1 LDSVLEEFTLTLLK
15 RKEVMAMLGN
25 KLFRFTFIMAL
36 AFILSGTQVWAQQ
49 SPIKIGIVQGFSGAL
64 EAYAKQMQTGF
75 KMGLEYGTKGKNEV
89 MGRKIN
95 LIVED
100 DQLKPDVA
108 KRLITKLYADDK
120 VDLVVGTTSSAA
132 ALAMLP
138 VAQEFKKI
146 LLVEPAVAD
155 SITGSAWNR
164 YIFRTGR
171 NSGQDAVSNAK
182 AVAKPGVSLAAIAQ
196 DYAFGRDGVAAYKEA
211 AEKLGAKMIHEE
223 YCPMAQT
230 DHTSSVQRIIDALKD
245 KPGEKYVFVV
255 WAGKNPPIEQMAV
268 MKVEKYGI
276 KITTGG
282 NILPVLKATLPLLK
296 AYGSLKGMMG
306 GAYYYYELPKNPV
319 NDWFVKE
326 HQARFKEPPDFFTC
340 GGFAAAMAVVRAF
353 EKANSTDTEKLIATM
368 EGMEFMTP
376 KGRMYFRNIDHQA
389 MQSMYIFKMDV
400 KPDREWAVPVLV
412 RDISP
417 EEGAPPILVKR

>member
-1 LDSVLEEFTLTLLK
+1 MWK
-15 RKEVMAMLGN
+15 KGLG
-25 KLFRFTFIMAL
+25 
-36 AFILSGTQVWAQQ
+36 AFIFIIIGVMFFSVQVWGAEP
-49 SPIKIGIVQGFSGAL
+49 PIKIGIVQGFSGAL
-64 EAYAKQMQTGF
+64 EAYAKQMLTGF

-89 MGRKIN
+89 IGRKID

-100 DQLKPDVA
+100 DQIKPDVA

-120 VDLVVGTTSSAA
+120 VNLVVGTTSSAA

-138 VAQEFKKI
+138 VALEFKKI

-171 NSGQDAVSNAK
+171 NSGQDAVANAK
-182 AVAKPGVSLAAIAQ
+182 AVAKPGVFLAGYAQ
-196 DYAFGRDGVAAYKEA
+196 DYAFGRDGVAAYKAA
-211 AEKLGAKMIHEE
+211 AEKLGAKMVHEE
-223 YCPMAQT
+223 YAPMAQT

-245 KPGEKYVFVV
+245 KPGEKYVFMV
-255 WAGKNPPIEQMAV
+255 WAGKNPPLEQMAV
-268 MKVEKYGI
+268 MKIEKYGI
-276 KITTGG
+276 KPTTGG
-282 NILPVLKATLPLLK
+282 NILPILRSWHPLLK
-296 AYGSLKGMMG
+296 AYENLRGFPG
-306 GAYYYYELPKNPV
+306 GAYYYYELPKNPI

-326 HQARFKEPPDFFTC
+326 HQTRFKEPPDFFTC

-353 EKANSTDTEKLIATM
+353 EKAKSTDTEKLIATM

-389 MQSMYIFKMDV
+389 MQSMYIFKMDI
-400 KPDREWAVPVLV
+400 KPDREWTVPVLV
-412 RDISP
+412 REISP
-417 EEGAPPILVKR
+417 EEGAPPVLVKK

>member
-1 LDSVLEEFTLTLLK
+1 
-15 RKEVMAMLGN
+15 MIMLG
-25 KLFRFTFIMAL
+25 KRGFK
-36 AFILSGTQVWAQQ
+36 FILCGAFLLLIFSTQARAAE
-49 SPIKIGIVQGFSGAL
+49 PIKIGIVQGFSGAL
-64 EAYAKQMQTGF
+64 EAYAKQMLTGF
-75 KMGLEYGTKGKNEV
+75 KMGLEYGTNGKNEII
-89 MGRKIN
+89 GRKVE

-120 VDLVVGTTSSAA
+120 VDLAVGTTSSAA

-164 YIFRTGR
+164 YVFRTGR
-171 NSGQDAVSNAK
+171 NSGQDAIANAK
-182 AVAKPGVSLAAIAQ
+182 AVAKPGVLLAAIAQ
-196 DYAFGRDGVAAYKEA
+196 DYAFGRDGVVAYKAA
-211 AEKLGAKMIHEE
+211 AEKLGAKMVFEE

-255 WAGKNPPIEQMAV
+255 WAGKNPPIEALAT

-296 AYGSLKGMMG
+296 AFESLRGMMG
-306 GAYYYYELPKNPV
+306 GAYYYYELPHNPV

-326 HQARFKEPPDFFTC
+326 HLARFKEPPDFFTC
-340 GGFAAAMAVVRAF
+340 GGFAAAMAVIAGL
-353 EKANSTDTEKLIATM
+353 EKAKTTDTEKLIAAM

-376 KGRMYFRNIDHQA
+376 KGKMIFRKEDHQA
-389 MQSMYIFKMDV
+389 LQTMYIFRLEA

-412 RDISP
+412 REISP
-417 EEGAPPILVKR
+417 EEGAPPILVGK

>member
-1 LDSVLEEFTLTLLK
+1 MIKKGLKVFVGAFLTLFLI
-15 RKEVMAMLGN
+15 G
-25 KLFRFTFIMAL
+25 
-36 AFILSGTQVWAQQ
+36 GWAWGAEP
-49 SPIKIGIVQGFSGAL
+49 PIKIGVIQGFSGAL
-64 EAYAKQMQTGF
+64 EAYAKQMLTGF

-89 MGRKIN
+89 IGRKIQ

-100 DQLKPDVA
+100 DQIKPDVA

-120 VDLVVGTTSSAA
+120 VDMVVGTTSSAA

-171 NSGQDAVSNAK
+171 NSGQDAISNAK
-182 AVAKPGVSLAAIAQ
+182 AVARPGVFLAAIAQ
-196 DYAFGRDGVAAYKEA
+196 DYAFGRDGVSAYKVA
-211 AEKLGAKMIHEE
+211 AEKLGAKMVHEE
-223 YCPMAQT
+223 YAPMAQT

-296 AYGSLKGMMG
+296 AYESLKGLTG

-319 NDWFVKE
+319 NDWLVKE
-326 HQARFKEPPDFFTC
+326 HTARFKEPPDFFTC
-340 GGFAAAMAVVRAF
+340 GGFAAAMAALRGF
-353 EKANSTDTEKLIATM
+353 EKARSTDTEKLITTM
-368 EGMEFMTP
+368 EGLEFMTP

-389 MQSMYIFKMDV
+389 MQSMYIFKLEAR
-400 KPDREWAVPVLV
+400 PGREWAVPVLV
-412 RDISP
+412 REVSP
-417 EEGAPPILVKR
+417 EEGMPPILVKR

>member
-1 LDSVLEEFTLTLLK
+1 MSMKRGLGIFVLLAFTL
-15 RKEVMAMLGN
+15 
-25 KLFRFTFIMAL
+25 LFW
-36 AFILSGTQVWAQQ
+36 GVQVWAQQ
-49 SPIKIGIVQGFSGAL
+49 PPIKIGVVQGFSGAL
-64 EAYAKQMQTGF
+64 EAYAKQMLTGF

-89 MGRKIN
+89 IGRKIE

-100 DQLKPDVA
+100 DQIKPDVA

-120 VDLVVGTTSSAA
+120 VDIVVGTTSSAA

-196 DYAFGRDGVAAYKEA
+196 DYAFGRDGVAAYKGE
-211 AEKLGAKMIHEE
+211 AEKLGAKMVHEE

-230 DHTSSVQRIIDALKD
+230 DHTSSVQRIIDVLKD

-255 WAGKNPPIEQMAV
+255 WAGKNPPLEQMAL

-282 NILPVLKATLPLLK
+282 NILPVLKGLLPILK
-296 AYGSLKGMMG
+296 AYESLKGMMG

-340 GGFAAAMAVVRAF
+340 GGFAAAMAAFRAF
-353 EKANSTDTEKLIATM
+353 EKAKSTDTEKLIATM

-389 MQSMYIFKMDV
+389 MQAMYIFKLEAR
-400 KPDREWAVPVLV
+400 PDKEWAVPVLV
-412 RDISP
+412 KEISP

>member
-1 LDSVLEEFTLTLLK
+1 MKLK
-15 RKEVMAMLGN
+15 RYMKSIVGIGLVILFLGPE
-25 KLFRFTFIMAL
+25 I
-36 AFILSGTQVWAQQ
+36 SGAQP
-49 SPIKIGIVQGFSGAL
+49 PIKIGIIQGFSGAL
-64 EAYAKQMQTGF
+64 EAYAKQMLTGF
-75 KMGLEYGTKGKNEV
+75 KMGLEYGTKGKNEII
-89 MGRKIN
+89 GRKVE

-100 DQLKPDVA
+100 DQIKPDVA

-171 NSGQDAVSNAK
+171 NSGQDAIANAK
-182 AVAKPGVSLAAIAQ
+182 AVAKPGVFLAGIAQ
-196 DYAFGRDGVAAYKEA
+196 DYAFGRDGIAAYKAA
-211 AEKLGAKMIHEE
+211 AEKLGAKMVHEE
-223 YCPMAQT
+223 YAPMTQT
-230 DHTSSVQRIIDALKD
+230 DHSSSVQRIIDALKD

-255 WAGKNPPIEQMAV
+255 WAGKHPPIEQMAT
-268 MKVEKYGI
+268 MKIEKYGI

-296 AYGSLKGMMG
+296 AFESLRGMMG
-306 GAYYYYELPKNPV
+306 GAYYYYELPNNPV
-319 NDWFVKE
+319 NDWLVKE
-326 HQARFKEPPDFFTC
+326 HVARFKEPPDFFTC
-340 GGFAAAMAVVRAF
+340 GGFAAAMAIVTAL
-353 EKANSTDTEKLIATM
+353 EKAKSTETEKLISTM

-376 KGRMYFRNIDHQA
+376 KGRMLFRKEDHQA
-389 MQSMYIFKMDV
+389 LQSMYIFRLEA

-412 RDISP
+412 REISP

>member
-1 LDSVLEEFTLTLLK
+1 MLLK
-15 RKEVMAMLGN
+15 RGLKVIIPVVLVMTLTAGWV
-25 KLFRFTFIMAL
+25 FGAEP
-36 AFILSGTQVWAQQ
+36 
-49 SPIKIGIVQGFSGAL
+49 PIKIGIVQGFSGAL
-64 EAYAKQMQTGF
+64 EAYAKQMLTGF
-75 KMGLEYGTKGKNEV
+75 KMGLDYGTKSKNEI
-89 MGRKIN
+89 MGRKVE

-138 VAQEFKKI
+138 VALEFKKI

-171 NSGQDAVSNAK
+171 NSGQDAIANAK
-182 AVAKPGVSLAAIAQ
+182 AVAKPGVFLAAIAQ
-196 DYAFGRDGVAAYKEA
+196 DYAFGRDGVAAYKDA

-245 KPGEKYVFVV
+245 KKGEKYVFVV
-255 WAGKNPPIEQMAV
+255 WAGKNPPIEQMAA
-268 MKVEKYGI
+268 MKIEKYGI

-282 NILPVLKATLPLLK
+282 NILPVLKATLPILK
-296 AYGSLKGMMG
+296 AFDSLKGMMG
-306 GAYYYYELPKNPV
+306 GAYYYYELPKNPI

-340 GGFAAAMAVVRAF
+340 GGFAAAMATIAGI
-353 EKANSTDTEKLIATM
+353 EKVKSTDTEKLITAM
-368 EGMEFMTP
+368 EGMSFMTP
-376 KGRMYFRNIDHQA
+376 KGRMFFRKEDHQA
-389 MQSMYIFKMDV
+389 MQSMYIFRLEAR
-400 KPDREWAVPVLV
+400 PDREWAVPVLV
-412 RDISP
+412 REISP
-417 EEGAPPILVKR
+417 EEGAPPILVKK

>member
-1 LDSVLEEFTLTLLK
+1 MIDDLYSKQRKEVVIMLLK
-15 RKEVMAMLGN
+15 RGLKVFVIIISTL
-25 KLFRFTFIMAL
+25 LFLTVQA
-36 AFILSGTQVWAQQ
+36 GAQQ
-49 SPIKIGIVQGFSGAL
+49 PIKIGIVQGFSGAL
-64 EAYAKQMQTGF
+64 EAYAKQMLTGF
-75 KMGLEYGTKGKNEV
+75 KMGLEYGTKGKDEV
-89 MGRKIN
+89 IGRKIQ

-100 DQLKPDVA
+100 DQLKPDIA
-108 KRLITKLYADDK
+108 KRLITKLYADNK

-138 VAQEFKKI
+138 VALEFKKI

-171 NSGQDAVSNAK
+171 NSGQDAISNAK

-196 DYAFGRDGVAAYKEA
+196 DYAFGRDGVAAYKVA

-245 KPGEKYVFVV
+245 KPGEKYVFIV
-255 WAGKNPPIEQMAV
+255 WAGKNPPLEQMAV

-276 KITTGG
+276 KPTTGG
-282 NILPVLKATLPLLK
+282 NILPVLKSWYPLLK
-296 AYGSLKGMMG
+296 AYENLRGFPG

-326 HQARFKEPPDFFTC
+326 HQTRFKEPPDFFTC
-340 GGFAAAMAVVRAF
+340 GGFAAAMAVLQGI
-353 EKANSTDTEKLIATM
+353 EKAKSTDAEKLITTM

-389 MQSMYIFKMDV
+389 MQSMYIFKMDI
-400 KPDREWAVPVLV
+400 KPDREWTVPVLV
-412 RDISP
+412 REVSP
-417 EEGAPPILVKR
+417 EEGMPPVLVKR

>member
-1 LDSVLEEFTLTLLK
+1 MIKKGLKVFVGAFLTLFLI
-15 RKEVMAMLGN
+15 G
-25 KLFRFTFIMAL
+25 
-36 AFILSGTQVWAQQ
+36 GWVWGAEP
-49 SPIKIGIVQGFSGAL
+49 PIKIGVIQGFSGAL
-64 EAYAKQMQTGF
+64 EAYAKQMLTGF

-89 MGRKIN
+89 IGRKIQ

-100 DQLKPDVA
+100 DQIKPDVA

-120 VDLVVGTTSSAA
+120 VDMVVGTTSSAA

-171 NSGQDAVSNAK
+171 NSGQDAISNAK
-182 AVAKPGVSLAAIAQ
+182 AVARPGVFLAAIAQ
-196 DYAFGRDGVAAYKEA
+196 DYAFGRDGVSAYKAA
-211 AEKLGAKMIHEE
+211 AEKLGAKMVREE
-223 YCPMAQT
+223 YAPMAQT

-296 AYGSLKGMMG
+296 AYESLKGLTG

-319 NDWFVKE
+319 NDWLVKE
-326 HQARFKEPPDFFTC
+326 HTARFKEPPDFFTC
-340 GGFAAAMAVVRAF
+340 GGFAAAMAALRGF
-353 EKANSTDTEKLIATM
+353 EKARSTDTEKLITTM
-368 EGMEFMTP
+368 EGLEFMTP

-389 MQSMYIFKMDV
+389 MQSMYIFKLEAR
-400 KPDREWAVPVLV
+400 PDREWAVPVLV
-412 RDISP
+412 REVSP
-417 EEGAPPILVKR
+417 EEGMPPILVKR

>member
-1 LDSVLEEFTLTLLK
+1 MFFKRGLSIIILFALILLC
-15 RKEVMAMLGN
+15 LGVR
-25 KLFRFTFIMAL
+25 L
-36 AFILSGTQVWAQQ
+36 GEAQG
-49 SPIKIGIVQGFSGAL
+49 PIKVGIVQGFSGAL
-64 EAYAKQMQTGF
+64 EAYAKQMLTGF
-75 KMGLEYGTKGKNEV
+75 KLGLEYATKGKNEV
-89 MGRKIN
+89 IGRKIE

-138 VAQEFKKI
+138 VALEFKKI

-171 NSGQDAVSNAK
+171 NSGQDAISNAK
-182 AVAKPGVSLAAIAQ
+182 AVAKPGVTLAGIAQ
-196 DYAFGRDGVAAYKEA
+196 DYAFGRDGIAAYKAA
-211 AEKLGAKMIHEE
+211 AEKLGAKMVHEE

-245 KPGEKYVFVV
+245 KPGEKYVFVI
-255 WAGKNPPIEQMAV
+255 WAGKHPPIEQMAA
-268 MKVEKYGI
+268 MKMEKYGI

-296 AYGSLKGMMG
+296 AFESLKGMMG

-319 NDWFVKE
+319 NDWLVKE
-326 HQARFKEPPDFFTC
+326 HTARFKEPPDFFTC
-340 GGFAAAMAVVRAF
+340 GGFAAAMALITAL
-353 EKANSTDTEKLIATM
+353 EKAKSTDTEKLIAAM
-368 EGMEFMTP
+368 EGMEFTTP
-376 KGRMYFRNIDHQA
+376 KGRMFFRKEDHQA
-389 MQSMYIFKMDV
+389 MQSMYVFRLEARA
-400 KPDREWAVPVLV
+400 DREWAVPVLV
-412 RDISP
+412 REVTP

>member
-1 LDSVLEEFTLTLLK
+1 MVQNNGLKIMFIVVSMVFFLTGQ
-15 RKEVMAMLGN
+15 AG
-25 KLFRFTFIMAL
+25 
-36 AFILSGTQVWAQQ
+36 AQQ
-49 SPIKIGIVQGFSGAL
+49 PIKIGIVQGFSGAL
-64 EAYAKQMQTGF
+64 EAYAKQMLTGF

-89 MGRKIN
+89 IGRKIE

-100 DQLKPDVA
+100 DQIKPDVA

-120 VDLVVGTTSSAA
+120 VDMVVGTTSSAA

-182 AVAKPGVSLAAIAQ
+182 AVAKPGVFLAAIGQ

-245 KPGEKYVFVV
+245 KPGEKYVFIV
-255 WAGKNPPIEQMAV
+255 WAGKSPPLEQMAV
-268 MKVEKYGI
+268 MKIEKYGI
-276 KITTGG
+276 KPTTGG
-282 NILPVLKATLPLLK
+282 NIIPVLKSWYPLLK
-296 AYGSLKGMMG
+296 AYENLRGFRG
-306 GAYYYYELPKNPV
+306 GAYYYYELPQNPV

-340 GGFAAAMAVVRAF
+340 GGFAAAMAAIRAF
-353 EKANSTDTEKLIATM
+353 EKAKSTDTEKLIATM

-412 RDISP
+412 REVSP
-417 EEGAPPILVKR
+417 EEGMPPIQVKR

>member
-1 LDSVLEEFTLTLLK
+1 MLLK
-15 RKEVMAMLGN
+15 RGLSVLIVVIFTMMLTGS
-25 KLFRFTFIMAL
+25 LGYGAE
-36 AFILSGTQVWAQQ
+36 
-49 SPIKIGIVQGFSGAL
+49 PIKIGIVQGFSGAL
-64 EAYAKQMQTGF
+64 EAYAKQMLTGF

-89 MGRKIN
+89 LGRKIE

-100 DQLKPDVA
+100 DQLKPDIA
-108 KRLITKLYADDK
+108 KRLITKFYADDK
-120 VDLVVGTTSSAA
+120 VDMVVGTTSSAA

-182 AVAKPGVSLAAIAQ
+182 AVAKPGIFLAGIAQ
-196 DYAFGRDGVAAYKEA
+196 DYAFGRDGIAAYKAA

-245 KPGEKYVFVV
+245 KPGEKYVFIV
-255 WAGKNPPIEQMAV
+255 WAGKSPPLEQMAI
-268 MKVEKYGI
+268 MKIEKYGI
-276 KITTGG
+276 KPTTGG
-282 NILPVLKATLPLLK
+282 NILPVLKSWLPLLK
-296 AYGSLKGMMG
+296 AYENLRGFTG
-306 GAYYYYELPKNPV
+306 GAYYYYELPKNPI

-326 HQARFKEPPDFFTC
+326 HNVRFKEPPDFFTC
-340 GGFAAAMAVVRAF
+340 GGFAAAMASITAF
-353 EKANSTDTEKLIATM
+353 EKAKSTDTEKLITTM
-368 EGMEFMTP
+368 EGLEFMTP
-376 KGRMYFRNIDHQA
+376 KGRMVFRKEDHQA
-389 MQSMYIFKMDV
+389 LQSMYIFKMDI
-400 KPDREWAVPVLV
+400 KPDREWAVPTLV
-412 RDISP
+412 REISP
-417 EEGAPPILVKR
+417 EDGAPPILVKK

>member
-1 LDSVLEEFTLTLLK
+1 MKRGLGIFILLAFTL
-15 RKEVMAMLGN
+15 
-25 KLFRFTFIMAL
+25 LFW
-36 AFILSGTQVWAQQ
+36 GVQVWAQQ
-49 SPIKIGIVQGFSGAL
+49 PPIKIGVVQGFSGAL
-64 EAYAKQMQTGF
+64 EAYAKQMLTGF

-89 MGRKIN
+89 IGRKIQ

-100 DQLKPDVA
+100 DQIKPDVA

-120 VDLVVGTTSSAA
+120 VDMVVGTTSSAA

-138 VAQEFKKI
+138 VAQEFRKI

-196 DYAFGRDGVAAYKEA
+196 DYAFGRDGVAAYKQE

-245 KPGEKYVFVV
+245 KPGEKYAFIV
-255 WAGKNPPIEQMAV
+255 WAGKSPPLEQMAV
-268 MKVEKYGI
+268 MKIEKYGI
-276 KITTGG
+276 KATTGG
-282 NILPVLKATLPLLK
+282 NILPVLKSWHPLLK
-296 AYGSLKGMMG
+296 AYENLRGFRG
-306 GAYYYYELPKNPV
+306 GAYYYYELPQNPV

-340 GGFAAAMAVVRAF
+340 GGFAAAMAAFRAF
-353 EKANSTDTEKLIATM
+353 EKAKSTDTEKLIATM

-389 MQSMYIFKMDV
+389 MQSMYIFKMEV

-412 RDISP
+412 RDVSP

>member
-1 LDSVLEEFTLTLLK
+1 LIIK
-15 RKEVMAMLGN
+15 KKEVKVMHLRNNFKLVLGIILAI
-25 KLFRFTFIMAL
+25 LFL
-36 AFILSGTQVWAQQ
+36 GSQVSGAQQ
-49 SPIKIGIVQGFSGAL
+49 PIKIGVVQGFSGAL
-64 EAYAKQMQTGF
+64 EAYAKQMLTGF
-75 KMGLEYGTKGKNEV
+75 KLGLEYGTKGKNEV
-89 MGRKIN
+89 IGRKIE

-100 DQLKPDVA
+100 DQIKPDVA
-108 KRLITKLYADDK
+108 KRLITKFYADDK
-120 VDLVVGTTSSAA
+120 VDMVVGTTSSAA

-164 YIFRTGR
+164 YVFRTGR
-171 NSGQDAVSNAK
+171 NSGQDAISNAK
-182 AVAKPGVSLAAIAQ
+182 AVAKPGVSLSAIAQ
-196 DYAFGRDGVAAYKEA
+196 DYAFGRDGVAAYKAA
-211 AEKLGAKMIHEE
+211 AEKLGAKMVHEE
-223 YCPMAQT
+223 YAPMTQT

-255 WAGKNPPIEQMAV
+255 WAGKNLPIEQMAV
-268 MKVEKYGI
+268 MKIEKYGI

-296 AYGSLKGMMG
+296 AYESLKGMTG

-319 NDWFVKE
+319 NDWLVKE
-326 HQARFKEPPDFFTC
+326 HTTRFKEPPDFFTC
-340 GGFAAAMAVVRAF
+340 GGFAAAMAAVRAF
-353 EKANSTDTEKLIATM
+353 EKAQSTDTEKLITTM

-389 MQSMYIFKMDV
+389 MQSMYIFKLEA
-400 KPDREWAVPVLV
+400 KPDKEWAVPVFV
-412 RDISP
+412 REVSP
-417 EEGAPPILVKR
+417 EEGMPPVLVKR

>member
-1 LDSVLEEFTLTLLK
+1 MFFKRGLSIIILFALILLC
-15 RKEVMAMLGN
+15 LGVR
-25 KLFRFTFIMAL
+25 L
-36 AFILSGTQVWAQQ
+36 GEAQG
-49 SPIKIGIVQGFSGAL
+49 PIKVGIVQGFSGAL
-64 EAYAKQMQTGF
+64 EAYAKQMLTGF
-75 KMGLEYGTKGKNEV
+75 KLGLEYATKGKNEV
-89 MGRKIN
+89 IGRKIE

-138 VAQEFKKI
+138 VALEFKKI

-171 NSGQDAVSNAK
+171 NSGQDAISNAK
-182 AVAKPGVSLAAIAQ
+182 AVAKPGVTLAGIAQ
-196 DYAFGRDGVAAYKEA
+196 DYAFGRDGIAAYKAA
-211 AEKLGAKMIHEE
+211 AEKLGAKMVHEE

-245 KPGEKYVFVV
+245 KPGEKYVFVI
-255 WAGKNPPIEQMAV
+255 WAGKNPPIEQMAA

-296 AYGSLKGMMG
+296 AFESLKGMMG

-319 NDWFVKE
+319 NDWLVKE
-326 HQARFKEPPDFFTC
+326 HTARFKEPPDFFTC
-340 GGFAAAMAVVRAF
+340 GGFAAAMALITAL
-353 EKANSTDTEKLIATM
+353 EKAKSTDTEKLIAAM
-368 EGMEFMTP
+368 EGMEFTTP
-376 KGRMYFRNIDHQA
+376 KGRMFFRKEDHQA
-389 MQSMYIFKMDV
+389 MQSMYVFRLEAR
-400 KPDREWAVPVLV
+400 PDREWAVPVLV
-412 RDISP
+412 REVTP
-417 EEGAPPILVKR
+417 EEGAPPILLKR

>member
-1 LDSVLEEFTLTLLK
+1 MSVKKGLRILMLFAFTL
-15 RKEVMAMLGN
+15 
-25 KLFRFTFIMAL
+25 LFCQV
-36 AFILSGTQVWAQQ
+36 QVWGAEP
-49 SPIKIGIVQGFSGAL
+49 PIKIGIVQGFSGPL
-64 EAYAKQMQTGF
+64 EAYAKQMLTGF

-89 MGRKIN
+89 MGRKID

-100 DQLKPDVA
+100 DQLKPDIA
-108 KRLITKLYADDK
+108 KRLITKFYADDK
-120 VDLVVGTTSSAA
+120 VDMVVGTTSSAA

-138 VAQEFKKI
+138 VAQEFRKI

-182 AVAKPGVSLAAIAQ
+182 AVAKPGVFLAAIAQ

-245 KPGEKYVFVV
+245 KPGEKYAFIV
-255 WAGKNPPIEQMAV
+255 WAGKSPPLEQMAV
-268 MKVEKYGI
+268 MKIEKYGI
-276 KITTGG
+276 KATTGG
-282 NILPVLKATLPLLK
+282 NILPVLKSWHPLLK
-296 AYGSLKGMMG
+296 AYENLRGFKG
-306 GAYYYYELPKNPV
+306 GAYYYYELPQNPV

-353 EKANSTDTEKLIATM
+353 EKAKSTDTEKLITTM
-368 EGMEFMTP
+368 EGMEFTTP
-376 KGRMYFRNIDHQA
+376 KGRMYFRNLDHQA

-400 KPDREWAVPVLV
+400 RPDREWAVPVLV
-412 RDISP
+412 REVSP
-417 EEGAPPILVKR
+417 EEGMPPILVKR

>member
-1 LDSVLEEFTLTLLK
+1 MFFKRGLSIIILFALILLC
-15 RKEVMAMLGN
+15 LGVR
-25 KLFRFTFIMAL
+25 L
-36 AFILSGTQVWAQQ
+36 GEAQG
-49 SPIKIGIVQGFSGAL
+49 PIKVGIVQGFSGAL
-64 EAYAKQMQTGF
+64 EAYAKQMLTGF
-75 KMGLEYGTKGKNEV
+75 KLGLEYATKGKNEV
-89 MGRKIN
+89 IGRKIE

-138 VAQEFKKI
+138 VALEFKKI

-171 NSGQDAVSNAK
+171 NSGQDAISNAK
-182 AVAKPGVSLAAIAQ
+182 AVAKPGVTLAGIAQ
-196 DYAFGRDGVAAYKEA
+196 DYAFGRDGIAAYKAA
-211 AEKLGAKMIHEE
+211 AEKLGAKMVHEE

-245 KPGEKYVFVV
+245 KPGEKYVFVI
-255 WAGKNPPIEQMAV
+255 WAGKHPPIEQMAA
-268 MKVEKYGI
+268 MKLEKYGI

-296 AYGSLKGMMG
+296 AFESLKGMMG

-319 NDWFVKE
+319 NDWLVKE
-326 HQARFKEPPDFFTC
+326 HTARFKEPPDFFTC
-340 GGFAAAMAVVRAF
+340 GGFAAAMALITAL
-353 EKANSTDTEKLIATM
+353 EKAKSTDTEKLIAAM
-368 EGMEFMTP
+368 EGMEFTTP
-376 KGRMYFRNIDHQA
+376 KGRMFFRKEDHQA
-389 MQSMYIFKMDV
+389 MQSMYVFRLEARA
-400 KPDREWAVPVLV
+400 DREWAVPVLV
-412 RDISP
+412 REVTP

>member
-1 LDSVLEEFTLTLLK
+1 MRSERYFKAIFWTLTT
-15 RKEVMAMLGN
+15 V
-25 KLFRFTFIMAL
+25 LFVCPQI
-36 AFILSGTQVWAQQ
+36 SGAQP
-49 SPIKIGIVQGFSGAL
+49 PIKIGIVQGFSGAL
-64 EAYAKQMQTGF
+64 EAYAKQMLTGF
-75 KMGLEYGTKGKNEV
+75 KMGLEYGTKGKNEIA
-89 MGRKIN
+89 GRKVD

-100 DQLKPDVA
+100 DQIKPDVA

-155 SITGSAWNR
+155 SITGSAWNP
-164 YIFRTGR
+164 YVFRTGR
-171 NSGQDAVSNAK
+171 NSGQDAISNAK
-182 AVAKPGVSLAAIAQ
+182 AVAKPGVYLAGIAQ
-196 DYAFGRDGVAAYKEA
+196 DYAFGRDGIAAYKAA
-211 AEKLGAKMIHEE
+211 AEKLGAKMVHEE
-223 YCPMAQT
+223 YAPMAQT

-255 WAGKNPPIEQMAV
+255 WAGKHPPIEQMAT

-296 AYGSLKGMMG
+296 AFESLRGMMG
-306 GAYYYYELPKNPV
+306 GAYYYYELPNNPV
-319 NDWFVKE
+319 NDWLVKE
-326 HQARFKEPPDFFTC
+326 HVARFKEPPDFFTC
-340 GGFAAAMAVVRAF
+340 GGFAAAMAVVTAI
-353 EKANSTDTEKLIATM
+353 EKAKSTDTEKLIATM

-376 KGRMYFRNIDHQA
+376 KGRMIFRKEDHQA
-389 MQSMYIFKMDV
+389 LQSMYIFRLEA
-400 KPDREWAVPVLV
+400 KPDRDWAVPVLV
-412 RDISP
+412 REISP

>member
-1 LDSVLEEFTLTLLK
+1 MLTKKGFT
-15 RKEVMAMLGN
+15 VIPII
-25 KLFRFTFIMAL
+25 LFLFCFLPFQAN
-36 AFILSGTQVWAQQ
+36 AQQ
-49 SPIKIGIVQGFSGAL
+49 PIKIGVVQGFSGAL
-64 EAYAKQMQTGF
+64 EAYAKQMLTGF
-75 KMGLEYGTKGKNEV
+75 KLGLEYGTKGKNEV
-89 MGRKIN
+89 IGRKIE

-100 DQLKPDVA
+100 DQIKPDVA
-108 KRLITKLYADDK
+108 KRLITKFYADDK
-120 VDLVVGTTSSAA
+120 VDMVVGTTSSAA

-171 NSGQDAVSNAK
+171 NSGQDAISNAK
-182 AVAKPGVSLAAIAQ
+182 AVAKPGISLAAIAQ
-196 DYAFGRDGVAAYKEA
+196 DYAFGRDGVAAYKAA
-211 AEKLGAKMIHEE
+211 AEKLGAKMVHEE
-223 YCPMAQT
+223 YAPMAQT

-296 AYGSLKGMMG
+296 AYESLKGMTG

-319 NDWFVKE
+319 ND
-326 HQARFKEPPDFFTC
+326 
-340 GGFAAAMAVVRAF
+340 
-353 EKANSTDTEKLIATM
+353 
-368 EGMEFMTP
+368 
-376 KGRMYFRNIDHQA
+376 
-389 MQSMYIFKMDV
+389 
-400 KPDREWAVPVLV
+400 
-412 RDISP
+412 
-417 EEGAPPILVKR
+417 

>member
-1 LDSVLEEFTLTLLK
+1 MLTKKGYIIIPIILFLLCLISVQ
-15 RKEVMAMLGN
+15 AN
-25 KLFRFTFIMAL
+25 
-36 AFILSGTQVWAQQ
+36 AQQ
-49 SPIKIGIVQGFSGAL
+49 PIKIGIVQGFSGAL
-64 EAYAKQMQTGF
+64 EAYAKQMLTGF

-89 MGRKIN
+89 IGRKIE

-100 DQLKPDVA
+100 DQIKPDVA
-108 KRLITKLYADDK
+108 KRLITKFYADDK
-120 VDLVVGTTSSAA
+120 VDMVVGTTSSAA

-138 VAQEFKKI
+138 VALEFKKI

-171 NSGQDAVSNAK
+171 NSGQDAISNAK
-182 AVAKPGVSLAAIAQ
+182 AVAKPGVSLAAIGQ

-245 KPGEKYVFVV
+245 KPGEKYIFVV
-255 WAGKNPPIEQMAV
+255 WAGKSPPIEQMAI
-268 MKVEKYGI
+268 MKIEKYGI
-276 KITTGG
+276 KPTTGG
-282 NILPVLKATLPLLK
+282 NILPVLKSWHPLLK
-296 AYGSLKGMMG
+296 AYENLRGFTG
-306 GAYYYYELPKNPV
+306 GAYYYYELPKNSI

-326 HQARFKEPPDFFTC
+326 HQVRFKEPPDFFTC
-340 GGFAAAMAVVRAF
+340 GGFAAAMAALRAF
-353 EKANSTDTEKLIATM
+353 EKAKSTDSEKLITTM
-368 EGMEFMTP
+368 EGMEFLTP

-389 MQSMYIFKMDV
+389 MQSMYIFKMDI
-400 KPDREWAVPVLV
+400 KPDRDWAVPVLV
-412 RDISP
+412 REVSP
-417 EEGAPPILVKR
+417 EEGAPPVLVKR

>member
-1 LDSVLEEFTLTLLK
+1 MMLK
-15 RKEVMAMLGN
+15 RGLKAIIPVVLIMTLMAG
-25 KLFRFTFIMAL
+25 
-36 AFILSGTQVWAQQ
+36 WAWGAEP
-49 SPIKIGIVQGFSGAL
+49 PIKIGIVQGFSGAL
-64 EAYAKQMQTGF
+64 EAYAKQMLTGF
-75 KMGLEYGTKGKNEV
+75 KMGLEYGTKAKNEI
-89 MGRKIN
+89 MGRKVE

-120 VDLVVGTTSSAA
+120 VDFVVGTTSSAA

-138 VAQEFKKI
+138 VALEFKKI

-171 NSGQDAVSNAK
+171 NSGQDAIANAK
-182 AVAKPGVSLAAIAQ
+182 AVAKPGVFLAAIGQ

-245 KPGEKYVFVV
+245 KQGEKYVFVV
-255 WAGKNPPIEQMAV
+255 WAGKNPPIEQMAA
-268 MKVEKYGI
+268 MKIEKYGI

-282 NILPVLKATLPLLK
+282 NILPVLKATLPILK
-296 AYGSLKGMMG
+296 AFDSLKGMMG
-306 GAYYYYELPKNPV
+306 GAYYYYELPKNPI

-340 GGFAAAMAVVRAF
+340 GGFAAAMATIAGI
-353 EKANSTDTEKLIATM
+353 EKAKSTDTEKLITAM
-368 EGMEFMTP
+368 EGMSFMTP
-376 KGRMYFRNIDHQA
+376 KGRMFFRKEDHQA
-389 MQSMYIFKMDV
+389 MQSMYIFRLEA
-400 KPDREWAVPVLV
+400 KPDRDWAVPVLV
-412 RDISP
+412 REISP
-417 EEGAPPILVKR
+417 EEGAPPILVKK

>member
-1 LDSVLEEFTLTLLK
+1 MRSARYFKAIFCTLTTVLL
-15 RKEVMAMLGN
+15 VCPQ
-25 KLFRFTFIMAL
+25 I
-36 AFILSGTQVWAQQ
+36 SGAQP
-49 SPIKIGIVQGFSGAL
+49 PIKIGIVQGFSGAL
-64 EAYAKQMQTGF
+64 EAYAKQMLTGF
-75 KMGLEYGTKGKNEV
+75 KMGLEYGTKGKNEIA
-89 MGRKIN
+89 GRKVE

-100 DQLKPDVA
+100 DQIKPDVA

-164 YIFRTGR
+164 YVFRTGR
-171 NSGQDAVSNAK
+171 NSGQDAISNAK
-182 AVAKPGVSLAAIAQ
+182 AVAKPGVYLAGIAQ
-196 DYAFGRDGVAAYKEA
+196 DYAFGRDGIAAYKAA
-211 AEKLGAKMIHEE
+211 AEKLGAKMVHEE
-223 YCPMAQT
+223 YAPMAQT

-255 WAGKNPPIEQMAV
+255 WAGKHPPIEQMAT
-268 MKVEKYGI
+268 MRVEKYGI

-296 AYGSLKGMMG
+296 AFESLRGMMG
-306 GAYYYYELPKNPV
+306 GAYYYYELPNNPV
-319 NDWFVKE
+319 NDWLVKE
-326 HQARFKEPPDFFTC
+326 HGVRFKEPPDFFTC
-340 GGFAAAMAVVRAF
+340 GGFAAAMAVVTAI
-353 EKANSTDTEKLIATM
+353 EKAKSTDTEKLIATM

-376 KGRMYFRNIDHQA
+376 KGRMIFRKEDHQA
-389 MQSMYIFKMDV
+389 LQSMYIFRLEA
-400 KPDREWAVPVLV
+400 KPDRDWAVPVLV
-412 RDISP
+412 REISP

>member
-1 LDSVLEEFTLTLLK
+1 MRKTALGFFLCIVLGS
-15 RKEVMAMLGN
+15 MLY
-25 KLFRFTFIMAL
+25 
-36 AFILSGTQVWAQQ
+36 SPQVYGAEP
-49 SPIKIGIVQGFSGAL
+49 PIKIGIVQGFSGAL
-64 EAYAKQMQTGF
+64 EAYAKQMLTGF

-89 MGRKIN
+89 MGRKVE

-138 VAQEFKKI
+138 VALEFKKI

-171 NSGQDAVSNAK
+171 NSGQDAIANAK
-182 AVAKPGVSLAAIAQ
+182 AVAKPGVFLGAIAQ

-245 KPGEKYVFVV
+245 KKGEKYVFVV
-255 WAGKNPPIEQMAV
+255 WAGKNPPIEQMAA
-268 MKVEKYGI
+268 MKIEKYGI

-282 NILPVLKATLPLLK
+282 NILPILKTWLPLLK
-296 AYGSLKGMMG
+296 AFESLRGLTG

-340 GGFAAAMAVVRAF
+340 GGFAAAMATIAGI
-353 EKANSTDTEKLIATM
+353 EKAKSTVTEKLITAM
-368 EGMEFMTP
+368 EGMPFMTP
-376 KGRMYFRNIDHQA
+376 KGRMFFRKEDHQA
-389 MQSMYIFKMDV
+389 LQAMFIFKLEV
-400 KPDREWAVPVLV
+400 KPDREWAVPTLV
-412 RDISP
+412 REISP
-417 EEGAPPILVKR
+417 EEGAPPILVKK

>member
-1 LDSVLEEFTLTLLK
+1 MFFKRGLSIIILFALILLC
-15 RKEVMAMLGN
+15 LGVR
-25 KLFRFTFIMAL
+25 L
-36 AFILSGTQVWAQQ
+36 GEAQG
-49 SPIKIGIVQGFSGAL
+49 PIKVGIVQGFSGAL
-64 EAYAKQMQTGF
+64 EAYAKQMLTGF
-75 KMGLEYGTKGKNEV
+75 KLGLEYATKGKNEV
-89 MGRKIN
+89 IGRKIE

-138 VAQEFKKI
+138 VALEFKKI

-171 NSGQDAVSNAK
+171 NSGQDAISNAK
-182 AVAKPGVSLAAIAQ
+182 AVAKPGVTLAGIAQ
-196 DYAFGRDGVAAYKEA
+196 DYAFGRDGIAAYKVA
-211 AEKLGAKMIHEE
+211 AEKLGAKMVHEE

-245 KPGEKYVFVV
+245 KPGEKYIFVI
-255 WAGKNPPIEQMAV
+255 WAGKNPPIEQMAA
-268 MKVEKYGI
+268 MKMEKYGI

-296 AYGSLKGMMG
+296 AFESLKGMMG

-319 NDWFVKE
+319 NDWLVKE
-326 HQARFKEPPDFFTC
+326 HTARFKEPPDFFTC
-340 GGFAAAMAVVRAF
+340 GGFAAAMALITAL
-353 EKANSTDTEKLIATM
+353 EKAKSTDTEKLIAAM
-368 EGMEFMTP
+368 EGMEFTTP
-376 KGRMYFRNIDHQA
+376 KGRMFFRKEDHQA
-389 MQSMYIFKMDV
+389 MQFMYVFRLEARA
-400 KPDREWAVPVLV
+400 DREWAVPVLV
-412 RDISP
+412 REVTP

>member
-1 LDSVLEEFTLTLLK
+1 MDLKKLLN
-15 RKEVMAMLGN
+15 VFSGIALIIILLGP
-25 KLFRFTFIMAL
+25 
-36 AFILSGTQVWAQQ
+36 QWAEAQ
-49 SPIKIGIVQGFSGAL
+49 PPLKIGIIQGFSGAL
-64 EAYAKQMQTGF
+64 EAYAKQMLTGF

-89 MGRKIN
+89 IGRKIE

-100 DQLKPDVA
+100 DQIKPDVA

-120 VDLVVGTTSSAA
+120 VDMVVGTTSSAA

-164 YIFRTGR
+164 YVFRTGR
-171 NSGQDAVSNAK
+171 NSGQDAIANAM

-196 DYAFGRDGVAAYKEA
+196 DYAFGRDGVTAYKAA
-211 AEKLGAKMIHEE
+211 AEKLGAKMVHEE
-223 YCPMAQT
+223 YAPMAQT

-268 MKVEKYGI
+268 MKIEKYGI

-296 AYGSLKGMMG
+296 AYESLKGMTG

-319 NDWFVKE
+319 NDWLVKE
-326 HQARFKEPPDFFTC
+326 HTARFKEPPDFFTC
-340 GGFAAAMAVVRAF
+340 GGFAAAMAALRAF
-353 EKANSTDTEKLIATM
+353 EKAQSTDTEKLITTM

-389 MQSMYIFKMDV
+389 MQSMYIFKLDAR
-400 KPDREWAVPVLV
+400 PDREWAVPVLI
-412 RDISP
+412 REISP
-417 EEGAPPILVKR
+417 EEGMPPVLVKR

>member
-1 LDSVLEEFTLTLLK
+1 MRKTGLGFFLCIVLGF
-15 RKEVMAMLGN
+15 ML
-25 KLFRFTFIMAL
+25 F
-36 AFILSGTQVWAQQ
+36 SPQVYGAER
-49 SPIKIGIVQGFSGAL
+49 PIKIGIVQGFSGAL
-64 EAYAKQMQTGF
+64 EAYAKQMLTGF
-75 KMGLEYGTKGKNEV
+75 KMGLEYGTKGKNEIT
-89 MGRKIN
+89 GRKVE

-138 VAQEFKKI
+138 VALEFKRI

-171 NSGQDAVSNAK
+171 NSGQDAIANAK
-182 AVAKPGVSLAAIAQ
+182 AVAKPGVFLAAIAQ
-196 DYAFGRDGVAAYKEA
+196 DYAFGRDGVTAYKEA

-245 KPGEKYVFVV
+245 KKGEKYVFVV
-255 WAGKNPPIEQMAV
+255 WAGKNPPIEQMAA
-268 MKVEKYGI
+268 MKIEKYGI

-282 NILPVLKATLPLLK
+282 NILPVLKATLPILK
-296 AYGSLKGMMG
+296 AFESLRGMMG

-340 GGFAAAMAVVRAF
+340 GGFAAAMATIAGI
-353 EKANSTDTEKLIATM
+353 EKARSTDTEKLITAM
-368 EGMEFMTP
+368 EGMSFMTP
-376 KGRMYFRNIDHQA
+376 KGRMFFRKEDHQA
-389 MQSMYIFKMDV
+389 MQSMYIFRLEAR
-400 KPDREWAVPVLV
+400 PDREWAVPVLV
-412 RDISP
+412 REISP
-417 EEGAPPILVKR
+417 EEGAPPILVKK

>member
-1 LDSVLEEFTLTLLK
+1 MFFKRGLSIIILFALILLC
-15 RKEVMAMLGN
+15 LGVR
-25 KLFRFTFIMAL
+25 L
-36 AFILSGTQVWAQQ
+36 GEAQG
-49 SPIKIGIVQGFSGAL
+49 PIKVGIVQGFSGAL
-64 EAYAKQMQTGF
+64 EAYAKQMLTGF
-75 KMGLEYGTKGKNEV
+75 KLGLEYATKGKNEV
-89 MGRKIN
+89 IGRKIE

-138 VAQEFKKI
+138 VALEFKKI

-171 NSGQDAVSNAK
+171 NSGQDAISNAK
-182 AVAKPGVSLAAIAQ
+182 AVAKPGITLAGIAQ
-196 DYAFGRDGVAAYKEA
+196 DYAFGRDGIAAYKAA
-211 AEKLGAKMIHEE
+211 AEKLGAKMVHEE

-245 KPGEKYVFVV
+245 KPGEKYVFVI
-255 WAGKNPPIEQMAV
+255 WAGKNPPIEQMAA
-268 MKVEKYGI
+268 MKMEKYGI

-296 AYGSLKGMMG
+296 AFESLKGMMG

-319 NDWFVKE
+319 NDWLVKE
-326 HQARFKEPPDFFTC
+326 HTARFKEPPDFFTC
-340 GGFAAAMAVVRAF
+340 GGFAAAMALITAL
-353 EKANSTDTEKLIATM
+353 EKAKSTDTEKLIAAM
-368 EGMEFMTP
+368 EGMEFTTP
-376 KGRMYFRNIDHQA
+376 KGRMFFRKEDHQA
-389 MQSMYIFKMDV
+389 MQSMYVFRLEAR
-400 KPDREWAVPVLV
+400 PDREWAVPVLV
-412 RDISP
+412 REVTP
-417 EEGAPPILVKR
+417 EEGAPPILLKR

>member
-1 LDSVLEEFTLTLLK
+1 MKLI
-15 RKEVMAMLGN
+15 LG
-25 KLFRFTFIMAL
+25 IGL
-36 AFILSGTQVWAQQ
+36 AIFFLAPEISGAQP
-49 SPIKIGIVQGFSGAL
+49 PIKIGIIQGFSGAL
-64 EAYAKQMQTGF
+64 EAYAKQMLTGF
-75 KMGLEYGTKGKNEV
+75 KMGLEYGTKGKNEII
-89 MGRKIN
+89 GRKVE

-100 DQLKPDVA
+100 DQIKPDVA

-171 NSGQDAVSNAK
+171 NSGQDAIANAK
-182 AVAKPGVSLAAIAQ
+182 AVAKPGVFLAGMAQ
-196 DYAFGRDGVAAYKEA
+196 DYAFGRDGIAAYKAA
-211 AEKLGAKMIHEE
+211 AEKLGAKMVHEE
-223 YCPMAQT
+223 YAPMTQT
-230 DHTSSVQRIIDALKD
+230 DHSSSVQRIIDALKD

-255 WAGKNPPIEQMAV
+255 WAGKHPPIEQMAT
-268 MKVEKYGI
+268 MRIEKYGI

-296 AYGSLKGMMG
+296 AFESLRGMMG
-306 GAYYYYELPKNPV
+306 GAYYYYELPNNPV
-319 NDWFVKE
+319 NDWLVKE
-326 HQARFKEPPDFFTC
+326 HMARFKEPPDFFTC
-340 GGFAAAMAVVRAF
+340 GGFAAAMAIVTAL
-353 EKANSTDTEKLIATM
+353 EKAKSTETEKLISTM

-376 KGRMYFRNIDHQA
+376 KGRMLFRKEDHQA
-389 MQSMYIFKMDV
+389 LQSMYIFRLEA

-412 RDISP
+412 REISP

>member
-1 LDSVLEEFTLTLLK
+1 MLKRGLKVIIPVVLAVTLT
-15 RKEVMAMLGN
+15 AGW
-25 KLFRFTFIMAL
+25 
-36 AFILSGTQVWAQQ
+36 VWGAEP
-49 SPIKIGIVQGFSGAL
+49 PIKIGIVQGFSGAL
-64 EAYAKQMQTGF
+64 EAYAKQMLTGF
-75 KMGLEYGTKGKNEV
+75 KMGLEYGTNGKNEI
-89 MGRKIN
+89 MGRKVE

-138 VAQEFKKI
+138 VALEFKKI

-171 NSGQDAVSNAK
+171 NSGQDAIANAK
-182 AVAKPGVSLAAIAQ
+182 AVAKPGVLLAAIAQ

-211 AEKLGAKMIHEE
+211 AEKMGAKMVHEE

-245 KPGEKYVFVV
+245 KQGEKYVFVV
-255 WAGKNPPIEQMAV
+255 WAGKNPPIEQMAA
-268 MKVEKYGI
+268 MKIEKYGI

-282 NILPVLKATLPLLK
+282 NILPILKTWLPLLK
-296 AYGSLKGMMG
+296 AFESLRGLTG
-306 GAYYYYELPKNPV
+306 GAYYYYELPKNPI

-340 GGFAAAMAVVRAF
+340 GGFAAAMATIAGI
-353 EKANSTDTEKLIATM
+353 EKAKSTDTEKLGTAM
-368 EGMEFMTP
+368 EGMSFMTP
-376 KGRMYFRNIDHQA
+376 KGRMLFRKEDHQA
-389 MQSMYIFKMDV
+389 LQSMYIFKLEV
-400 KPDREWAVPVLV
+400 KPDRDWAVPVLV
-412 RDISP
+412 REISP
-417 EEGAPPILVKR
+417 EEGAPPILVKK